1 MDTVLL
7 LEHLAIAE
15 RHIEQGERLL
25 AKQRT
30 LLAELDRHNH
40 DSSGAR
46 AVLLA
51 TMAETQALHIADRDR
66 ILRELGS

>member
-1 MDTVLL
+1 MDNVLL
-7 LEHLAIAE
+7 LAHLALAE

-30 LLAELDRHNH
+30 LVAEDRHNH
-40 DSSGAR
+40 DTSGAR
-46 AVLLA
+46 AVLA

-66 ILRELGS
+66 IFRELGS